1 MTAIYKREVKSFL
14 YSFIGWL
21 FFAAMLLM
29 TGIYFTFYN
38 ILNGYPNISY
48 VLQGVVFLFL
58 FAVPILTMRSL
69 AEERKLKTDQLILT
83 APVSVGKIVLGKYL
97 ALLTVFAIPLIIVA
111 IAPLVLSFFGAFQIG
126 VSYTALFGFF
136 LYGAA
141 GLAIGL
147 FLSSLTESIV
157 ISAVLTFIAMFL
169 GYLMSGLCSIISQTG
184 NLLTKILSAF
194 DMVGKFDMML
204 IGSFYVPSV
213 VYFLSIT
220 LFFLFCTTQSIQ
232 KRRYHVA
239 SGGLKTGAYHSGL
252 LVITAMLTVV
262 VNILV
267 GYLPENMRSFDV
279 TSNKMYTLTDETK
292 QFAAGLS
299 DDITIYVLVNEVYK
313 DENLD
318 TTLRKIKD
326 LSEHIT
332 VTYVDPLANP
342 LFYTNYADM
351 EPTDNSLIIVGPA
364 RNRVID
370 YNDIYTYEYYSYYE
384 YQITGYDGE
393 GQVAAALAYVT
404 TEDMPKIYAVTGH
417 DELGMVNQYMQAVQ
431 KENIAYEELS
441 LLKAD
446 AVPDDANVVILNA
459 PLRDYSADE
468 ADKMIV
474 YLEKGGNAIIIPA
487 WTDEKLPNFEKI
499 LDFYGVSLIDGIVM
513 ENDMNNYFG
522 EIPYFLFPQ
531 IDYDEMTDSVYD
543 RNVFVPYARGILY
556 DEQTEDVL
564 YTPLLE
570 TSESSYSKLYQE
582 DNMQIIT
589 DFAKTAQDEDGPF
602 VIALRADKYV
612 ENDKVSQAVI
622 VSSEQLFTE
631 ETDSIVPG
639 NNVRLFA
646 GITGTLAEH
655 ESGVMLPVKYY
666 SEALSFTTKTV
677 RIVGMISIFIIP
689 AVCLIIGL
697 FIWWRR
703 RIR

>member
-1 MTAIYKREVKSFL
+1 MTAIYKREVKSFF

-29 TGIYFTFYN
+29 MGIYFTFYN

-83 APVSVGKIVLGKYL
+83 APISVGKIVLGKYL
-97 ALLTVFAIPLIIVA
+97 ALLTVFAVPVIIA
-111 IAPLVLSFFGAFQIG
+111 GIAPLILSFFGAFQIG

-157 ISAVLTFIAMFL
+157 ISAVLTFIVMFL
-169 GYLMSGLCSIISQTG
+169 GYLMSGLSSIISQTG

-204 IGSFYVPSV
+204 IGSFYVPAV

-232 KRRYHVA
+232 KRRYNIS
-239 SGGLKTGAYHSGL
+239 SGGFKTGAYHSGL
-252 LVITAMLTVV
+252 IIVTAVLTVI
-262 VNILV
+262 VNVLV
-267 GYLPENMRSFDV
+267 SYLPENMRSFDV

-292 QFAAGLS
+292 EFVTGLS
-299 DDITIYVLVNEVYK
+299 NDITIYVLVNEEYK
-313 DENLD
+313 DVNLD

-351 EPTDNSLIIVGPA
+351 EPTDNSLIIVGPE

-370 YNDIYTYEYYSYYE
+370 YNDIYTYEYYSYYD

-393 GQVAAALAYVT
+393 GQVAAALTYVT
-404 TEDMPKIYAVTGH
+404 TDNMSKIYVVTGH
-417 DELGMVNQYMQAVQ
+417 DEWVLENQYIQAIQ

-446 AVPDDANVVILNA
+446 AVPDDTQAVILNA

-468 ADKMIV
+468 TDKVIA

-487 WTDEKLPNFEKI
+487 WTDEKLPNFERI
-499 LDFYGVSLIDGIVM
+499 LDFYGVSLLDGIVM
-513 ENDMNNYFG
+513 ENDMNNYYG
-522 EIPYFLFPQ
+522 DIPYFLFPQ
-531 IDYDEMTDSVYD
+531 IDYDEMTDSVYGMS
-543 RNVFVPYARGILY
+543 VFVPYAKGILY
-556 DEQTEDVL
+556 DEQAEDVL

-570 TSESSYSKLYQE
+570 TSESSYSKIYQE
-582 DNMQIIT
+582 DNMQIMT
-589 DFAKTAQDEDGPF
+589 DFAKTAEDEDGPF

-631 ETDSIVPG
+631 DADSVVPG
-639 NNVRLFA
+639 NHVRLF
-646 GITGTLAEH
+646 GSITGALAEH
-655 ESGVMLPVKYY
+655 ESAVMLPVKYY
-666 SEALSFTTKTV
+666 SEALAFTTKTV
-677 RIVGMISIFIIP
+677 KIVGAISIFIIP
-689 AVCLIIGL
+689 AACLVIGL

-703 RIR
+703 SRR